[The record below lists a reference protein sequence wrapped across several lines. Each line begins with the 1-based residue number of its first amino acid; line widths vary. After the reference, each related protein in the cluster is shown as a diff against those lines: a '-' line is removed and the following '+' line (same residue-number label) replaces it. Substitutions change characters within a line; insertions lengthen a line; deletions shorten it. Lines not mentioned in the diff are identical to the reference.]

1 MDGSDLIRRD
11 EHGRFAPGTGGR
23 PVGARGRVS
32 ARVAR
37 MLLADFEAHQETLL
51 PRLRRWFLPQYLAA
65 VTRLLP
71 RDGGA
76 DGGSLGDLDAVEAA
90 RLIANTRAA
99 LDRIEAGEGSLADL
113 EAALLGEAPDGPGD
127 L

>member
-1 MDGSDLIRRD
+1 
-11 EHGRFAPGTGGR
+11 
-23 PVGARGRVS
+23 
-32 ARVAR
+32 
-37 MLLADFEAHQETLL
+37 
-51 PRLRRWFLPQYLAA
+51 
-65 VTRLLP
+65 
-71 RDGGA
+71 
-76 DGGSLGDLDAVEAA
+76 VEAA